1 MTFGI
6 VCIIVGALGV
16 AGGIWLAREKRAA
29 SVVGG
34 IIIALLSL
42 VPILFGA
49 LLLAYIA
56 AP

>member
-16 AGGIWLAREKRAA
+16 AGGIWLAGEKRAA
-29 SVVGG
+29 SVTGG
-34 IIIALLSL
+34 IVVALLSL
-42 VPILFGA
+42 VPVLFGV

>member
-16 AGGIWLAREKRAA
+16 VGGIWLARDKRAA

-34 IIIALLSL
+34 VVIAMLSL

-49 LLLAYIA
+49 VLLAYIA
-56 AP
+56 SP

>member
-34 IIIALLSL
+34 IVIALLSL
-42 VPILFGA
+42 VPILLGA